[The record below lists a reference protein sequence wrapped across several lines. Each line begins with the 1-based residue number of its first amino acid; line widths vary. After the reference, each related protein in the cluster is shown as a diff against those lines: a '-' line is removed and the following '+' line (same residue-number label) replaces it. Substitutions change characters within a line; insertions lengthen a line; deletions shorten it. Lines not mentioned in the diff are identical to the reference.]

1 MKSVKIH
8 RQNKNRLK
16 NYSKGTFDEIVSK
29 LIEDTEDNMPVVDIN
44 ESAYSSINLKE
55 ETIDKL
61 RAYAVTD
68 GESIENILIRML
80 ITSHNL

>member
-16 NYSKGTFDEIVSK
+16 DYSKGTFDEIVSK

>member
-16 NYSKGTFDEIVSK
+16 DYSKGTFDEIVSK
-29 LIEDTEDNMPVVDIN
+29 LIEDTENNMPVVDIN

>member
-16 NYSKGTFDEIVSK
+16 EYGNGTFDEIVSK

>member
-16 NYSKGTFDEIVSK
+16 DYSKGTFDEIVSK
-29 LIEDTEDNMPVVDIN
+29 LIEDTENDMPVVDIN

>member
-16 NYSKGTFDEIVSK
+16 DYSKGTFDEIVSK
-29 LIEDTEDNMPVVDIN
+29 LIEDTEDDMPVVDIN